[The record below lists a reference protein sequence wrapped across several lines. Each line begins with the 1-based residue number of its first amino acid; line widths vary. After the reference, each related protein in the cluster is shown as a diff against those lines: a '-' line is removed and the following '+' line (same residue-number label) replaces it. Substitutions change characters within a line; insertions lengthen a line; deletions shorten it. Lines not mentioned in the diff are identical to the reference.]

1 MTPQDLPPPIAL
13 FRMITGYYVSRAIQ
27 VAAQLG
33 IADLLSDGPVHHED
47 LAARTAMHAPSLN
60 RVLRLLAG
68 AGVLSEGED
77 GRFALTPIGAC
88 LRRDVT
94 GSMHAAAL
102 VFGGTT
108 QQAWGDLLHSVR
120 TGEPAFRHVFGA
132 DAFTY
137 LEQHPDDGRTFDLA
151 MAGFTR
157 MIAGAVAATYDFA
170 RFATLMDVGG
180 GNGMLL
186 EGVLAAYP
194 ALRGILYDL
203 PHVAARARARLS
215 EVGLAERYAVTG
227 GDFFTSVPE
236 GADAYMLKHVIHDW
250 NDERASVILKNCH
263 RAMKPDG
270 TLLLIEGVYP
280 PRIDGSDAAF
290 SAAANDVN
298 MLVCTGGRQRSEQEF
313 RDLYQAAGFRLTQI
327 VPTPAR
333 VCVIEGVKA

>member
-1 MTPQDLPPPIAL
+1 MTPQDIPPPIAL
-13 FRMITGYYVSRAIQ
+13 FRMITGYYVSRAVH
-27 VAAQLG
+27 VAATLG
-33 IADLLSDGPVHHED
+33 VADLLSNGPAHGAD
-47 LAARTAMHAPSLN
+47 LATRTATHAPSLG

-77 GRFALTPIGAC
+77 GRFALTPVGAC
-88 LRRDVT
+88 LRRDVP

-108 QQAWGDLLHSVR
+108 QQAWGDLQHSVR

-137 LEQHPDDGRTFDLA
+137 LEQHPDDARTFDLA

-157 MIAGAVAATYDFA
+157 MIAGAVAATYDFS
-170 RFATLMDVGG
+170 RFTTVMDVGG

-186 EGVLAAYP
+186 EGVLTAHP
-194 ALRGILYDL
+194 ALRGILFDL
-203 PHVAARARARLS
+203 PHVAERARARLS
-215 EVGLAERYAVTG
+215 EIGLAERCAVAG
-227 GDFFTSVPE
+227 GDFFATVSG

-250 NDERASVILKNCH
+250 NDARATVILKNCH

-270 TLLLIEGVYP
+270 TLLLVEGVYP
-280 PRIDGSDAAF
+280 PRIDGSDIAF

-298 MLVCTGGRQRSEQEF
+298 MLVCTGGRQRSEEEF
-313 RDLYQAAGFRLTQI
+313 RDLYRAAGFRLTRI